1 MTKVQEYTLNEIL
14 ENIVLTEEHIKDYL
28 KAPSAFCA
36 ECLFK
41 HALLIA
47 GLAKEGVGFFPGD
60 KIWTEVA
67 QWADAMRKNINS
79 LNPENAKKWQNEGR
93 EFRKKIMASYER
105 CEICAMNLASSNEEE
120 KDSDLKLGHSG
131 GV

>member
-41 HALLIA
+41 HALLSA

-60 KIWTEVA
+60 AIWAEIA
-67 QWADAMRKNINS
+67 QWAEGMRKTINEI
-79 LNPENAKKWQNEGR
+79 NPENAKKWQEEGR
-93 EFRKKIMASYER
+93 VFRKKLMALYGS
-105 CEICAMNLASSNEEE
+105 CKVCAL
-120 KDSDLKLGHSG
+120 KDSSSTQEDDTEFTLTHLGQ
-131 GV
+131 V